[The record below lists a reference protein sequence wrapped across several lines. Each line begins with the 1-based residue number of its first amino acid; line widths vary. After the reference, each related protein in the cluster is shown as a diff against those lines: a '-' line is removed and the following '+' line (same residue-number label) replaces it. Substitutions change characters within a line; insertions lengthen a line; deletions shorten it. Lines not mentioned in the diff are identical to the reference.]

1 MPIHPN
7 QLSNQ
12 IVWSID
18 VEDQPILHESKE
30 VHENKKQEIQD
41 TPRSFVRS
49 AWRGVNVPSDRVGS
63 IDIRLA
69 RTLPLVPLT
78 SLP

>member
-7 QLSNQ
+7 QLSNR

-30 VHENKKQEIQD
+30 VHENTKQEIQD
-41 TPRSFVRS
+41 TLRSFVRS
-49 AWRGVNVPSDRVGS
+49 AWRGANVTSDRVGS
-63 IDIRLA
+63 IGIRLA
-69 RTLPLVPLT
+69 RTLPLVTLT